1 MTKKKQ
7 NINSSLLEKYNTAP
21 SDPGVYLMKDKTG
34 KIIYVGKALNLK
46 KRLASYFAGELS
58 RHDMK
63 TGVLIKKIT
72 DFETIITSTEHEALI
87 LESNL
92 IKKYKPRYNIILKD
106 GKNYPCLRL
115 NIAEKYPALEIVRK
129 IKKDNA
135 LYFGPYSSAY
145 GVRNTLRKVN
155 RIFKLR
161 KCRKN
166 QFNNRSRPCLNFQI
180 KACLGPCCNDVAE
193 EEYKKIV
200 KDVVLFLKG
209 KAPEL
214 VRTLK
219 QKMHDRALNEEFEE
233 AAGIRDTIF
242 AIEKTLERQVAVSTD
257 MLDRDVIA
265 CEYLKEKAVVTIL
278 FVRAG
283 NLIGTRYYHF
293 NMELNTSQEIL
304 EAFIRQ
310 YYEKNAF
317 LPCQILISENIS
329 SRELLEHDLSLKKKR
344 KVKILVPVRGEKKRI
359 VEMAA
364 NNGKKELKKLVSKE
378 TEAKENLETVK
389 RLLHMPS
396 MPVRIEC
403 FDNSNTSGTDP
414 VSSMVVF
421 INGFPDK
428 SKYRKYILKN
438 IKGRDDYA
446 CMTEVL
452 TRRFSNHQPGKHRDR
467 NHQPGKQQ
475 HVDPQD
481 GKQQDREQ
489 QDKKHLSG
497 KKRSEK
503 LQQGL
508 KKDKSDMEFPD
519 LLLVDGGKGQISMAM
534 AVLKQLGLE
543 NRFQVAGIAKKD
555 TDKGEDQDKIYL
567 PNRSNPVNF
576 TNAQKALFMLQRL
589 RDEAHRF
596 AITFQR
602 KRRSKRAEISILDK
616 INGIGPKKK
625 QLLFEKYRGI
635 SKMKK
640 ASIEELAS
648 LPGMTTKIA
657 QNLAEEL
664 QRI

>member
-1 MTKKKQ
+1 MTKKTQ
-7 NINSSLLEKYNTAP
+7 NINSSLLEKYNSAP

-34 KIIYVGKALNLK
+34 KIIYVGKAINLK
-46 KRLASYFAGELS
+46 KRLASYFAGRLS

-92 IKKYKPRYNIILKD
+92 IKKYKPKYNVILKD
-106 GKNYPCLRL
+106 GKNYPCLR
-115 NIAEKYPALEIVRK
+115 IDITEKYPALEIVRK
-129 IKKDNA
+129 IKKDHA

-145 GVRNTLRKVN
+145 SVRNTLRKVN
-155 RIFKLR
+155 RIFRLR
-161 KCRKN
+161 KCKKN

-180 KACLGPCCNDVAE
+180 KACLGPCCNDVDE
-193 EEYKKIV
+193 KEYKKIV

-209 KAPEL
+209 KAPKL
-214 VRTLK
+214 VKKLNQEMQEK
-219 QKMHDRALNEEFEE
+219 ALNEEFEE
-233 AAGIRDTIF
+233 AAAIRDTIF
-242 AIEKTLERQVAVSTD
+242 AIEKTLEQQVAVSAD
-257 MLDRDVIA
+257 MLDRDVIS
-265 CEYLKEKAVVTIL
+265 CESLKDKAVVTIL

-283 NLIGTRYYHF
+283 NLIGTRHYHF
-293 NMELNTSQEIL
+293 DMEFNTSEEIL

-317 LPCQILISENIS
+317 LPCQVLISENIGDK
-329 SRELLEHDLSLKKKR
+329 ELLEHDLSLKKGR
-344 KVKILVPVRGEKKRI
+344 KVNILVPARGEKKRI
-359 VEMAA
+359 VEMAS
-364 NNGKKELKKLVSKE
+364 NNGKKELKKLVSRE
-378 TEAKENLETVK
+378 AEAKQILETVQ

-396 MPVRIEC
+396 FPERIEC

-428 SKYRKYILKN
+428 SKYRKYILKDV
-438 IKGRDDYA
+438 KGQDDYA

-452 TRRFSNHQPGKHRDR
+452 TRRFSEPELKL
-467 NHQPGKQQ
+467 KSEL
-475 HVDPQD
+475 
-481 GKQQDREQ
+481 KLKQDR
-489 QDKKHLSG
+489 
-497 KKRSEK
+497 
-503 LQQGL
+503 
-508 KKDKSDMEFPD
+508 SDMDFPD

-534 AVLKQLGLE
+534 AVLKQIGLE
-543 NRFQVAGIAKKD
+543 NCFQVAGIAKKD
-555 TDKGEDQDKIYL
+555 LDKGENQDKIYL

-576 TNAQKALFMLQRL
+576 ANAQKALFLLQRL

-602 KRRSKRAEISILDK
+602 KRRSKRAEISVLDG

-625 QLLFEKYRGI
+625 QLLLEKYHGI
-635 SKMKK
+635 SNMKQ
-640 ASIEELAS
+640 ATVEELAS
-648 LPGMTTKIA
+648 LPGITMKIA

-664 QRI
+664 HKLKN

>member
-1 MTKKKQ
+1 MTKKNK
-7 NINSSLLEKYNTAP
+7 NINSSLLEKYHSAP
-21 SDPGVYLMKDKTG
+21 SDPGVYLMKDKAG

-46 KRLASYFAGELS
+46 KRLASYFAGRLS

-63 TGVLIKKIT
+63 TGVLIRKIT

-115 NIAEKYPALEIVRK
+115 NIAEKYPVLEIVRK

-180 KACLGPCCNDVAE
+180 KACLGPCCNNVAE

-214 VRTLK
+214 VKTLK

-242 AIEKTLERQVAVSTD
+242 AIEKTLEQQVAVSTD

-293 NMELNTSQEIL
+293 DMELNTSQEIL

-317 LPCQILISENIS
+317 LPCQILISENIDDK
-329 SRELLEHDLSLKKKR
+329 ELLEHDLSLKKGR
-344 KVKILVPVRGEKKRI
+344 KVKILVPARGEKKRI

-378 TEAKENLETVK
+378 AEATQILEMIQ

-396 MPVRIEC
+396 LPERIEC

-428 SKYRKYILKN
+428 SKYRKYILQSVV
-438 IKGRDDYA
+438 KGQDDYA

-452 TRRFSNHQPGKHRDR
+452 TRRFSDHR
-467 NHQPGKQQ
+467 
-475 HVDPQD
+475 
-481 GKQQDREQ
+481 
-489 QDKKHLSG
+489 
-497 KKRSEK
+497 
-503 LQQGL
+503 
-508 KKDKSDMEFPD
+508 SDMDFPD

-543 NRFQVAGIAKKD
+543 NSFQIAGIAKKD
-555 TDKGEDQDKIYL
+555 QDKGEDQDKIYI
-567 PNRSNPVNF
+567 PNRSNPINF
-576 TNAQKALFMLQRL
+576 ANAQKALFLLQRL

-602 KRRSKRAEISILDK
+602 KRRSKRAEISILDG

-625 QLLFEKYRGI
+625 HLLFEKYHGI

-640 ASIEELAS
+640 ASVEELAS
-648 LPGMTTKIA
+648 IPGINIKTA

-664 QRI
+664 HRIKG